1 MTDQASTGPDQP
13 SGIIGRLT
21 QDVVAGLFLILIAVF
36 FLWEARGLPLGSLR
50 AMGPGMLPTSIAV
63 IMGAGGL
70 LLMVLSLI
78 AGGATM
84 TRPHIRGLFFVLGG
98 IFLFGLT
105 IRWLGLVV
113 AGPLA
118 MFFASFATEEV
129 RPVEAGIFAIVMT
142 AFCILLFKYALGL
155 PIPVV
160 AFM

>member
-1 MTDQASTGPDQP
+1 M
-13 SGIIGRLT
+13 T
-21 QDVVAGLFLILIAVF
+21 QDVIAGLFLILVSVF
-36 FLWEARGLPLGSLR
+36 FLWHARGLPLGSLR
-50 AMGPGMLPTSIAV
+50 AMGPGMLPTSIAW
-63 IMGAGGL
+63 IMAAGGA

-78 AGGATM
+78 AGGNTM
-84 TRPHIRGLFFVLGG
+84 TRPHVRGLFFILGG
-98 IFLFGLT
+98 IFLFGVT

-129 RPVEAGIFAIVMT
+129 RPTEAAIFAVVMT
-142 AFCILLFKYALGL
+142 GFCILLFKYALGL